1 MTEFRCFFE
10 EPKRFLLIQGDEIT
24 EKLVHINAINLLE
37 VIARRGGRTPEHVIR
52 NDVNAVLE
60 QSERTGQMMFAF
72 VNHPN
77 FKWFLTAE
85 DIFSVEQVK
94 FFEVYNCAP
103 GVRNHGD
110 RFRASTERMW
120 DIILT
125 KRLAELNFP
134 VVYGFATDDAHI
146 YHKWGPEH
154 ANPGRG
160 WVVVRARHLT
170 PESIIK
176 AMDAGDFY
184 ASTGVVLK
192 DIQLDGKTFKIVIEP
207 EKGVSYTTQ
216 FIGTMRGY
224 DPTSKPVLDE
234 EGKNIRTSRIYSDD
248 IGKVLAEVKGT
259 VASYTL
265 TGNEIYV
272 RAKIISTKLRQN
284 APVEGKFEAGWT
296 QPILPNCK

>member
-1 MTEFRCFFE
+1 
-10 EPKRFLLIQGDEIT
+10 
-24 EKLVHINAINLLE
+24 
-37 VIARRGGRTPEHVIR
+37 
-52 NDVNAVLE
+52 
-60 QSERTGQMMFAF
+60 
-72 VNHPN
+72 
-77 FKWFLTAE
+77 
-85 DIFSVEQVK
+85 
-94 FFEVYNCAP
+94 
-103 GVRNHGD
+103 
-110 RFRASTERMW
+110 MW

-154 ANPGRG
+154 ANPGSG

-234 EGKNIRTSRIYSDD
+234 EGNDGEGFNAWPRELETRGRNIKEAYGGALIPRKDQYGNTYPYWLDFMHTLKLADADFLMCPNIYSARL
-248 IGKVLAEVKGT
+248 G
-259 VASYTL
+259 
-265 TGNEIYV
+265 
-272 RAKIISTKLRQN
+272 ST
-284 APVEGKFEAGWT
+284 EKFAA
-296 QPILPNCK
+296 